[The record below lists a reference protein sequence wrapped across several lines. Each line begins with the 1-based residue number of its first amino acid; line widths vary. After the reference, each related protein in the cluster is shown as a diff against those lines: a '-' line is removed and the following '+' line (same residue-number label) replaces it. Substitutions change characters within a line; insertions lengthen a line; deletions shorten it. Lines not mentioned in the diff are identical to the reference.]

1 MSQSEVICI
10 TAYGKFFTGVTP
22 KAVTYMIGETKNEL
36 TVRVNIDALLGASLL
51 IIETFIGVPK
61 QLPISQLPTTL
72 VYHTW
77 YQINAKTY
85 EYYLMV
91 RYANFL
97 I

>member
-1 MSQSEVICI
+1 MYLVVGYASDLISI
-10 TAYGKFFTGVTP
+10 F
-22 KAVTYMIGETKNEL
+22 M
-36 TVRVNIDALLGASLL
+36 NIDEKIKKCE
-51 IIETFIGVPK
+51 IIVETFRDVPT
-61 QLPISQLPTTL
+61 QLPISQLFTTL

-91 RYANFL
+91 RYAYYL

>member
-1 MSQSEVICI
+1 MFILKKGHQP
-10 TAYGKFFTGVTP
+10 GVYVP
-22 KAVTYMIGETKNEL
+22 LRAPFLV
-36 TVRVNIDALLGASLL
+36 V
-51 IIETFIGVPK
+51 ETFRGVPT
-61 QLPISQLPTTL
+61 QLPISQLLTTL

-91 RYANFL
+91 RYANYL